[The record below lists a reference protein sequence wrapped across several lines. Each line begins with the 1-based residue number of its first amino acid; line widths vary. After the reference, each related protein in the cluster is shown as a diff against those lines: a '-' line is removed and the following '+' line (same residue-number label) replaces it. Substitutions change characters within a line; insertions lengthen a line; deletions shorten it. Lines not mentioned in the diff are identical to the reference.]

1 MSPFPLTCKITKNA
15 IIHIDNS
22 GHRVKGLLLSPLLP
36 SLVVSIEIQQHQN
49 LYFSLSKWHKDRS
62 HETEKEKGREGWAH
76 YCSFTGT
83 WISCSRSSFVMA
95 ASKACQNI
103 DADSVRL
110 DQVFSISIS
119 FQLSSFN
126 IYQYFYMVITNY
138 RTYTV
143 QIHLYISGV
152 SVDVTT
158 LLMQALLKS
167 NSQRSDI
174 TWNSTDHLK
183 YDFIST
189 YSHTLTFPRM

>member
-1 MSPFPLTCKITKNA
+1 
-15 IIHIDNS
+15 
-22 GHRVKGLLLSPLLP
+22 
-36 SLVVSIEIQQHQN
+36 
-49 LYFSLSKWHKDRS
+49 
-62 HETEKEKGREGWAH
+62 
-76 YCSFTGT
+76 
-83 WISCSRSSFVMA
+83 MA

-110 DQVFSISIS
+110 DQVFSVSIS

-138 RTYTV
+138 RTYSV

-152 SVDVTT
+152 SVGVTT

-167 NSQRSDI
+167 NSQTSDI

-189 YSHTLTFPRM
+189 YSHTLTFPRK